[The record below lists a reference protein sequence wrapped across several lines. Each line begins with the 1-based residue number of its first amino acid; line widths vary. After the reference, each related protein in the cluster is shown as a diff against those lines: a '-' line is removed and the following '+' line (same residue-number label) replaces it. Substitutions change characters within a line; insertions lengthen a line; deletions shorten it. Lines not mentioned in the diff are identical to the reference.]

1 MILWGA
7 DVSEVTYIRLTLEA
21 KLGNDP
27 LGKNFNDSQP
37 NDFSNF
43 PENTRGCSSNSS
55 NTSTIFEQVCVVDL
69 CPIATKCCFKVFNVF
84 NEFFLLD

>member
-43 PENTRGCSSNSS
+43 PAFV
-55 NTSTIFEQVCVVDL
+55 IFLKTHEVV
-69 CPIATKCCFKVFNVF
+69 PATLVILVPSLNKFV
-84 NEFFLLD
+84 